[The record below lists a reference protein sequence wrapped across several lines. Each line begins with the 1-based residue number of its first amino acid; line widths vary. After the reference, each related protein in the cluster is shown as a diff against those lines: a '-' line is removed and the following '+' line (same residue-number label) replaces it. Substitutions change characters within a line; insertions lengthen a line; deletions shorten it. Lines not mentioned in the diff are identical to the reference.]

1 MPYSHRSA
9 QLWIEPLE
17 SRLTP
22 TVSVRFD
29 YSFDTS
35 GLFSNPAA
43 RAAMDR
49 VGAAVTAEMNDTL
62 GAITPSGNNT
72 WTAQVYD
79 SAINGTRSIT
89 NPTVGANEVV
99 VYLTGGALGQPLG
112 VASGG
117 AYSARGNQAWLDS
130 IRTRGVGGV
139 DAGTDFAPWG
149 GLIAFNT
156 ATNWDFGAGAPAA
169 NQYDFDSVALHEMM
183 HVFGFGLENPSFER
197 YVSNGYYVGPNAASV
212 YGGAIPMQAGSH
224 SDHFAAGIT
233 YAGQQAVMNPA
244 IQPGAMK
251 RMTALEYA
259 SLRDVGWGSNGTGT
273 TPVPPVTPAPTG
285 ASFITPGTV
294 GLGRFAVSSDA
305 GPSGGSVSVYTGS
318 GQVVSHSPGLSAGGG
333 TRVATGD
340 VDGDGVA
347 DTVYGAAPG
356 DLPRVTVV
364 SGATGATIASFLA
377 FEEAFRGGVNVAVGH
392 ITNGTRAD
400 IVVGADAGGG
410 PRVRVF
416 AGGNPNAVVADFWG
430 IADESFRGGARV
442 AVGDLNAD
450 GRDDLVVAAGLGGGP
465 RVAVYDGKTVAAGS
479 PNRILWDF
487 YAFAPTFGGGT
498 YVAVGDLNG
507 DGYGDLIVGAGE
519 GGGPHVKALSGKSL
533 VRGVTTDEVASFFA
547 GDPNTRGGVRVAAA
561 DTDGDGRA
569 DVITGPAANT
579 DGTVR
584 VYAGSAFRTSIAP
597 LPSMQ
602 ISRPEWA
609 ISGAFVG

>member
-1 MPYSHRSA
+1 MPRSHRSA
-9 QLWIEPLE
+9 QLWFETLE

-35 GLFSNPAA
+35 GLFGNPAA

-49 VGAAVTAEMNDTL
+49 VAAAVTAEMGDTL
-62 GAITPSGNNT
+62 GAITPSAGNT

-79 SAINGTRSIT
+79 SATNSTRSIS

-117 AYSARGNQAWLDS
+117 AYSARGNQAWLDGL
-130 IRTRGVGGV
+130 RTRGVGGV

-169 NQYDFDSVALHEMM
+169 NQYDFDSVALHELM
-183 HVFGFGLENPSFER
+183 HVFGFGLENPSFTR
-197 YVSNGYYVGPNAASV
+197 YVSNGTYVGPNAVSV
-212 YGGAIPMQAGSH
+212 YGGAIPMQAGAH
-224 SDHFAAGIT
+224 SDHFAAGTT
-233 YAGQQAVMNPA
+233 YGGQQAVMNPA
-244 IQPGAMK
+244 IQPGTLK

-259 SLRDVGWGSNGTGT
+259 SLRDVGWGSDATG
-273 TPVPPVTPAPTG
+273 TPVPPAAPTPTTASYVTPG
-285 ASFITPGTV
+285 AV
-294 GLGRFAVSSDA
+294 GLGRFAVSTDA
-305 GPSGGSVSVYTGS
+305 GPSGGSVSVYTGN
-318 GQVVSHSPGLSAGGG
+318 GQLVSQTPGLSAGGG

-356 DLPRVTVV
+356 DPPRVTVV
-364 SGATGATIASFLA
+364 SGATGVTIASFLA
-377 FEEAFRGGVNVAVGH
+377 YEAGFLGGVNVAVGH
-392 ITNGTRAD
+392 ITGGTRAD

-416 AGGNPNAVVADFWG
+416 AGGNPGAVAADFWG
-430 IADESFRGGARV
+430 IEDMNFRGGVRL
-442 AVGDLNAD
+442 AVGDVNAD
-450 GRDDLVVAAGLGGGP
+450 GRDDLVAAAGLGGGP
-465 RVAVYDGKTVAAGS
+465 RVAVYDGRTVAAGL
-479 PNRILWDF
+479 PQRVVWDF
-487 YAFAPTFGGGT
+487 YAFTPNFAGGT

-507 DGYGDLIVGAGE
+507 DGYGDVIAGAGE
-519 GGGPHVKALSGKSL
+519 GGGPHVRAFSGRSL
-533 VRGVTTDEVASFFA
+533 TRGVATDVVANFFA
-547 GDPNTRGGVRVAAA
+547 GDPNARRGVRVAAA

-569 DVITGPAANT
+569 ELITGPAPGT

-597 LPSMQ
+597 PPGLQ
-602 ISRPEWA
+602 INRPEWVT
-609 ISGAFVG
+609 SGAFVG